1 MKWEGEMLYWL
12 IKILSWPFLFLFL
25 PTRVKNRKNIKKGK
39 NYIFVCNHTTNLDV
53 VLLFH
58 NIHRRQYV
66 LAKKELFSSKLKSWF
81 FKRMYAIPVDR
92 QNVDLHTVKTCIG
105 LLKNGKTM
113 TIFPEGTRNKENQD
127 LQAVKNGAAMF
138 AIKSGVEILPI
149 HIAKRPRLFRFNTL
163 TFGEPFSLNQFSG
176 QKLTKE
182 VLDEASKIITDKM
195 NV

>member
-1 MKWEGEMLYWL
+1 MLYWL

-25 PTRVKNRKNIKKGK
+25 PTRVKNRRNIKKGK

-66 LAKKELFSSKLKSWF
+66 LTKKELFSSKVKSWF

>member
-1 MKWEGEMLYWL
+1 MLYRFL
-12 IKILSWPFLFLFL
+12 KIICWPILFLIL
-25 PTRVKNRKNIKKGK
+25 PTRLKNRKNIKKGK
-39 NYIFVCNHTTNLDV
+39 NYIFVCNHTTNLDI
-53 VLLFH
+53 VLLVQ
-58 NIHRRQYV
+58 NIHRRQYI
-66 LAKKELFSSKLKSWF
+66 LAKKELFSSKFKSWF
-81 FKRMYAIPVDR
+81 LKKMHAVPIDR
-92 QNVDLHTVKTCIG
+92 QNLDLHAVKTCMT
-105 LLKNGKTM
+105 LLKNGETL
-113 TIFPEGTRNKENQD
+113 TIFPEGTRNKTSDD
-127 LQAVKNGAAMF
+127 LQAVKNGTAMF